1 MRVFG
6 YVFFLLA
13 FCSVH
18 LSAAEFCFEETCFQV
33 ELASS
38 PAALERGLMYRTSLD
53 QNEGMLF
60 VFDQAMPW
68 SFWMKN
74 TLIPLDIIWMDAAF
88 RVVHIE
94 ENVLP
99 CMSTPCPQYA
109 PKEPAIYVLEVTAGT
124 VSENALEVGE
134 FGVLYD

>member
-1 MRVFG
+1 
-6 YVFFLLA
+6 
-13 FCSVH
+13 
-18 LSAAEFCFEETCFQV
+18 
-33 ELASS
+33 
-38 PAALERGLMYRTSLD
+38 MYRTSLD